1 MKKIS
6 PYGVINTK
14 DKGVTFY
21 ESFNNLLCGGNF
33 NTSY

>member
-1 MKKIS
+1 MRKIS

-21 ESFNNLLCGGNF
+21 ESFNNLLYSSDF